1 MTARLAGQAAP
12 VDPSPPGHGGGPMGN
27 PPMRETDLERAVIS
41 LCGWLGL
48 LVYHTRDSRGS
59 VPGFPDLVIVGRGG
73 VIFRELKSN
82 AGKVTKAQTAW
93 GEALGES
100 GARWGV
106 WRPLDWYDDTIMG
119 ELR

>member
-1 MTARLAGQAAP
+1 ME
-12 VDPSPPGHGGGPMGN
+12 SS
-27 PPMRETDLERAVIS
+27 PMREADLERAVVS

-73 VIFRELKSN
+73 VIFRELKSG

-93 GEALGES
+93 HEALVEAGS
-100 GARWGV
+100 NWGV
-106 WRPLDWYDDTIMG
+106 WRPADWYDDGIMH
-119 ELR
+119 ELRALTRARGEA